1 MTLLLSEAL
10 LLLLLEEEKGASV
23 GSGYAH
29 DAGLAGALL
38 LDLAEAG
45 LLEERDGALVAVGA
59 EPSAPALAAA
69 WRVIAGAER
78 PRDAKHWVSELGKR
92 LKPLKGTVAEALV
105 AAGVLDERRHKL
117 LGLFPSTRY
126 PELDPGPERALRSHL
141 RDVLVTGVE
150 PDPRVAALL
159 GLLVPMDLVKPLLSR
174 EQDLDREERKAA
186 LARAKAIADR
196 GPVGDAVKAAVQ
208 QQVTAVV
215 IASTVA
221 ATTAAT
227 AGSN

>member
-1 MTLLLSEAL
+1 MLLLSEAL

-23 GSGYAH
+23 RSGHAH

-45 LLEERDGALVAVGA
+45 LLDDRSGALVAVGA
-59 EPSAPALAAA
+59 EPSSPALAAA
-69 WRVIAGAER
+69 WRAIAASSER
-78 PRDAKHWVSELGKR
+78 PRAAKHWVGELPKR
-92 LKPLKGTVAEALV
+92 LKPLKGTIAAALV

-117 LGLFPSTRY
+117 LGVFPSTRY
-126 PELDPGPERALRSHL
+126 PELDPAPERALRSQVS
-141 RDVLVTGVE
+141 DVLLAGAS
-150 PDPRVAALL
+150 PDDHIAALL
-159 GLLVPMDLVKPLLSR
+159 GLLVPMALVKPALSHAS
-174 EQDLDREERKAA
+174 LSREERKAA

-227 AGSN
+227 SGAN